1 MPAARRVAS
10 QQQSQNYQAAK
21 TFTRPANRYGKNAR
35 LSILLKDSFTSLLR
49 SPPKS
54 AVIVCTVLLTLPAAV
69 AIFSSS
75 FKAAE
80 ENLLENRHITVFLNT
95 KVSIDSASQLATT
108 LATNQYIHT
117 AELTPVAIQDSDI
130 LTIDIQ
136 PSASLNKAHLDN
148 IVSELNSHTSVDF
161 VAADSSWLQRN
172 VDAINTTKK
181 LAWLSISVTA
191 LITMLLACLI
201 TGVDLRRQK
210 TEMQVL
216 HQMGAS
222 HATLLKPLMLRCLI
236 LTVIALGVGTLLA
249 WGFITILSY
258 LDDLSSYKQVLPRSI
273 PAQHLASLLIIALF
287 SSLLT
292 VKLLGKKTIKSL

>member
-1 MPAARRVAS
+1 MITTNTSKTLWNRWVTNFLPDARRVAS

-117 AELTPVAIQDSDI
+117 AEL
-130 LTIDIQ
+130 
-136 PSASLNKAHLDN
+136 
-148 IVSELNSHTSVDF
+148 
-161 VAADSSWLQRN
+161 
-172 VDAINTTKK
+172 
-181 LAWLSISVTA
+181 
-191 LITMLLACLI
+191 ITMLLACLI

-249 WGFITILSY
+249 WGFIAILSY
-258 LDDLSSYKQVLPRSI
+258 LDDLSSYKQILPRSI
-273 PAQHLASLLIIALF
+273 PAQHLTSLLIIALF

-292 VKLLGKKTIKSL
+292 VKFLGKKTIKSL